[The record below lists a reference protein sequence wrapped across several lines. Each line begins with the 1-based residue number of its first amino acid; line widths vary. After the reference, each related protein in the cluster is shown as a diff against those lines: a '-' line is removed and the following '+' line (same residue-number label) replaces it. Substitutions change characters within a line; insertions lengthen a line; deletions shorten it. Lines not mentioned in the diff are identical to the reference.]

1 MSFLQLENESDGLYI
16 KHHYQLGKFV
26 VNDEPV
32 DFEYF
37 LLSPDFYTG
46 WGRYDSQYEW
56 KWDKVQG
63 VAEGDK
69 KQHYEDGFKRAFSVQ
84 LYIKDKGTYL
94 WQRFSRAEGRA
105 FDQVMSDAWPSK
117 EDGKVVCVKYNGSEK
132 ITLQGGSK
140 MYVPNLSFEKWVAK
154 PEGFGEM
161 VEDLSSEEQFKKD
174 FSDTP
179 DIKEDD
185 IPF

>member
-46 WGRYDSQYEW
+46 WGKYDGQYEW
-56 KWDKVQG
+56 KWDQVQG
-63 VAEGDK
+63 VPDGDK
-69 KQHYEDGFKRAFSVQ
+69 KQLYEDGFKRAFSVQ
-84 LYIKDKGTYL
+84 MYIKDKGTYL
-94 WQRFSRAEGRA
+94 WQRFSKAEGRA
-105 FDQVMSDAWPSK
+105 FDQVMSDAWSSK

-132 ITLQGGSK
+132 IALQGGSK
-140 MYVPNLSFEKWVAK
+140 MYVPNLTFEKWVAK

-161 VEDLSSEEQFKKD
+161 VEDLSSEEQFEKD
-174 FSDTP
+174 FSNPVDK
-179 DIKEDD
+179 KEDD